1 MPLGIKPT
9 VDFVFKKIFGSPE
22 NTLALKGLL
31 NAILML
37 KRPVVEVN
45 ILNPFT
51 MKEFAEHKLIVLD
64 VRCRDSA
71 GRSLN
76 VEMQISV
83 QSGLLER
90 LVYYACSMYVDQLE
104 AGQNYAQA
112 RSAISICLV
121 NELIFRDSE
130 QRHHRFQMVDL
141 ESRRE
146 LSDAIEVHTVELPK
160 YNLDEATISRAS
172 KLDQWVFLLLRAHQY
187 DSERLK
193 QLLPHAE
200 FHQAIET
207 LETIAAK
214 TEDRQMYN
222 QREKALRDYEWTL
235 AGALEKGRE
244 KGREEGRDAGIEFG
258 KIQILQELL
267 GDAVSTVSELQATS
281 SAELASLLSSLQERM
296 RNRAK

>member
-1 MPLGIKPT
+1 
-9 VDFVFKKIFGSPE
+9 
-22 NTLALKGLL
+22 
-31 NAILML
+31 
-37 KRPVVEVN
+37 
-45 ILNPFT
+45 
-51 MKEFAEHKLIVLD
+51 
-64 VRCRDSA
+64 
-71 GRSLN
+71 
-76 VEMQISV
+76 
-83 QSGLLER
+83 
-90 LVYYACSMYVDQLE
+90 
-104 AGQNYAQA
+104 
-112 RSAISICLV
+112 
-121 NELIFRDSE
+121 
-130 QRHHRFQMVDL
+130 RHHRFQMVDL

-160 YNLDEATISRAS
+160 YNLDEGTISRAS

-244 KGREEGRDAGIEFG
+244 EGRDAGIEFG

-281 SAELASLLSSLQERM
+281 SAELTNLLSSLQERM

>member
-1 MPLGIKPT
+1 M
-9 VDFVFKKIFGSPE
+9 
-22 NTLALKGLL
+22 
-31 NAILML
+31 
-37 KRPVVEVN
+37 
-45 ILNPFT
+45 
-51 MKEFAEHKLIVLD
+51 LD

-76 VEMQISV
+76 VEMQVSV
-83 QSGLLER
+83 QVGLLER

-104 AGQNYAQA
+104 AGKNYAQA

-121 NELIFRDSE
+121 NERIFRDSE

-172 KLDQWVFLLLRAHQY
+172 KLDQWVFLLLRAHRY
-187 DSERLK
+187 APERLK
-193 QLLPHAE
+193 QLLPHPE

-244 KGREEGRDAGIEFG
+244 EGRDAGIEFG

-267 GDAVSTVSELQATS
+267 GDAVTTVSELQATS